1 MTNRYTSI
9 VVLSLCCLVFFSLT
23 SLIHAQTNLVN
34 DSSQLDNLKEIPATL
49 YVAKNPETNKLEYK
63 GYTLNQS
70 ITPDSNKENT
80 IDTDYLT
87 DPDYL
92 RDFKKFSVPCN
103 DIVNNQPL
111 VRTNYIIIGIIS
123 NPVYLE
129 SSTDSNPLSIEIHDV
144 SDPETPDTI
153 LLDIDKRYE
162 IEPVS
167 SNVICQYDDKNYIE
181 PMKNKTKNISFFSS
195 HCPNSFHDTIHNLKG
210 GFTNQFKINFTSYD
224 SEKPNI
230 KIALKKELGS
240 DVISGYM
247 GKYSEDGVISLNSE
261 RGNFDI
267 NSTSI
272 ACSFFPLA

>member
-1 MTNRYTSI
+1 MTNRYISI
-9 VVLSLCCLVFFSLT
+9 VVLSLCCLMFFSLT
-23 SLIHAQTNLVN
+23 SLIHAQPNLVN
-34 DSSQLDNLKEIPATL
+34 DSSQMNNLKEIPATL

-70 ITPDSNKENT
+70 ITADSNKENT
-80 IDTDYLT
+80 LDTDYLT

-181 PMKNKTKNISFFSS
+181 PMKNKTKNTSFFSS
-195 HCPNSFHDTIHNLKG
+195 RCPNSFHDTIHDLKG

-224 SEKPNI
+224 NEKPNI

-247 GKYSEDGVISLNSE
+247 SKYSEDGVISLNSE